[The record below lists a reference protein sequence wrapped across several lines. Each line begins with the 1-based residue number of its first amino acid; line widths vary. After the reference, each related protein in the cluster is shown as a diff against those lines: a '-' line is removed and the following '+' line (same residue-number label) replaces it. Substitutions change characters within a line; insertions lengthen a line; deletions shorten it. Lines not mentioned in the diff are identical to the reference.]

1 MLGNYIRT
9 SQRYLFKHRGYSF
22 INIIGLA
29 IGMACCLLILLYV
42 RHELSYDKFNEKADR
57 IFRVSMEARWG
68 GRDFDIAVQAAPMA
82 KTSIEEYPE
91 IVDAVRFRSR
101 GAYIV
106 QYGDV
111 SFREQRVIF
120 TDPSFF
126 NIFSIPLLKGDP
138 ETALAS
144 PNTLV
149 LSRKTAEKYFRDED
163 PVGKTL
169 RLDNRD
175 DFLVTGVFE
184 EIPDNSHFHYD
195 IMMSL
200 ESLPE
205 SKSRIWLSQN
215 FQTYILLRKDADWR
229 TVETKLQGVMEKYFF
244 PPVAKMLGIS
254 MDELS
259 ETSDM
264 FARNYLQPL
273 TSIHL
278 HSDLQAELEPNSDIR
293 YVYIFSAIALF
304 VLLIASINF
313 MNLTTARSAGRA
325 KEVGLRKVM
334 GSFRRH
340 LVRQFLTEALLLS
353 LLSMVLAVGLVLLA
367 LPLFNNLAGKTL
379 PMSFLFQGPMIAI
392 TLLIAVATGFLAG
405 SYPAFFISA
414 FQPVKVLKGQLR
426 TGVQS
431 GKLRSGLVIFQFT
444 ASIILIIS
452 TVMVQRQ
459 LQYVQNKKLGFDKE
473 QVLILD
479 NAYLLRDQA
488 EALRDA
494 MLSYPQVS
502 RGTISGYLPIPS
514 NRNQSAVFPEGERE
528 SAQATSFQNWIVYY
542 EYIDTLGM
550 TMVEGR
556 NFSRDFATDTDAA
569 IVNQAVLKQFGWPDI
584 KNRRLGRL
592 VNRRGDVKLF
602 NVIGVVEDF
611 HYESLRNTIGPLV
624 MFLGESRGLMS
635 FRIETEDVSR
645 TIGLL
650 ERTWKEFLPNQP
662 FEYMFLDERFNQLYR
677 AEQRIGRIFGVFATL
692 AVVIG
697 CLGLLGL
704 AAFTAEQRTKEIG
717 IRKVL
722 GASAPGIIRLLL
734 KEFALLVGIAN
745 LAAWPVAYFVMRR
758 WLQDFAYRTSLALE
772 VFLAAGVLT
781 LLIALATVSFQAVK
795 AALADP
801 IRSLRYE

>member
-1 MLGNYIRT
+1 MFKNYIRT
-9 SQRYLFKHRGYSF
+9 ALRYLFKHKGYSL
-22 INIIGLA
+22 INIMGLA

-42 RHELSYDKFNEKADR
+42 RHELSYDTFNEKADR
-57 IFRVSMEARWG
+57 IYRVSMEARWG

-82 KTSIEEYPE
+82 KTVVEEYPE
-91 IVDAVRFRSR
+91 IVDAVRFRNR

-106 QYGDV
+106 QYGDM
-111 SFREQRVIF
+111 SFRERRVIF

-138 ETALAS
+138 ETALSS
-144 PNTLV
+144 PNALV
-149 LSRKTAEKYFRDED
+149 ISRKTAEKYFRDED

-195 IMMSL
+195 MLLSL
-200 ESLPE
+200 ESLAE
-205 SKSRIWLSQN
+205 SKNQMWLSQN
-215 FQTYILLRKDADWR
+215 FQTYILVREGTDWKEL
-229 TVETKLQGVMEKYFF
+229 ETKLQGVMEKYFF
-244 PPVAKMLGIS
+244 PVVAKMLGIS
-254 MDELS
+254 MDELGES
-259 ETSDM
+259 EDM
-264 FARNYLQPL
+264 FARNYLQSL
-273 TSIHL
+273 GSIHL
-278 HSDLQAELEPNSDIR
+278 HSDVQGELEPNSDIR

-325 KEVGLRKVM
+325 KEVGIRKVM

-340 LVRQFLTEALLLS
+340 LVRQFLTESLLLS
-353 LLSMVLAVGLVLLA
+353 FLSMVLALGLVRLA

-379 PMSFLFQGPMIAI
+379 AMSFLFQGPMIAI
-392 TLLIAVATGFLAG
+392 TVLIAVVTGFLAG

-426 TGVQS
+426 TGVKS
-431 GKLRSGLVIFQFT
+431 GKLRSGLVIFQFA

-452 TVMVQRQ
+452 TFMVQRQ
-459 LQYVQNKKLGFDKE
+459 LHYVQNKKLGFDKE

-494 MLSYPQVS
+494 MLVYPQVS

-514 NRNQSAVFPEGERE
+514 NRNQSAVFPEGERD
-528 SAQATSFQNWIVYY
+528 SAQATSFQNWTVDYD
-542 EYIDTLGM
+542 YIDTLGM
-550 TMVEGR
+550 TIVEGR
-556 NFSRDFATDTDAA
+556 NFSREFSTDTDAA
-569 IVNQAVLKQFGWPDI
+569 IVNQAVLKQFGWLDI
-584 KNRRLGRL
+584 NNHRLGRIM
-592 VNRRGDVKLF
+592 NQKGDVKLY

-611 HYESLRNTIGPLV
+611 HYESLRSTIGPLV
-624 MFLGESRGLMS
+624 MFLGDSRGLMS
-635 FRIETEDVSR
+635 FRIETEDISR
-645 TIGLL
+645 TVGLL
-650 ERTWKEFLPNQP
+650 ESKWKEFLPHQP
-662 FEYMFLDERFNQLYR
+662 FEYMFLDARFNELYR
-677 AEQRIGRIFGVFATL
+677 TEQQIGRIFGVFATL
-692 AVVIG
+692 AIVIG
-697 CLGLLGL
+697 CLGLFGL

-734 KEFALLVGIAN
+734 KEFVILVGISN
-745 LAAWPVAYFVMRR
+745 LVAWPIAYLVMRR
-758 WLQDFAYRTSLALE
+758 WLQDFAYRTSLGLG
-772 VFLAAGVLT
+772 VFLLAGVLT
-781 LLIALATVSFQAVK
+781 LLIALFTVSFQAVK
-795 AALADP
+795 AALAEP